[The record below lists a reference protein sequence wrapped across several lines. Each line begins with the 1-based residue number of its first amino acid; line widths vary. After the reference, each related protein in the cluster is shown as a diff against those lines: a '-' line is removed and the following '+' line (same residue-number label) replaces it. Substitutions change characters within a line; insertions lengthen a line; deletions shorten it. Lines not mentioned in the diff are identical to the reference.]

1 MQYKKIGMNYDKRRK
16 KIFITADDYLS
27 PDRSSELE
35 RFNKC
40 GGKIVITSYDV
51 QTKKSKT
58 TIQFVK
64 PLAID

>member
-1 MQYKKIGMNYDKRRK
+1 MTKDEK
-16 KIFITADDYLS
+16 KIFMTAEDYLS
-27 PDRSSELE
+27 PERSSELE

-64 PLAID
+64 PLVID